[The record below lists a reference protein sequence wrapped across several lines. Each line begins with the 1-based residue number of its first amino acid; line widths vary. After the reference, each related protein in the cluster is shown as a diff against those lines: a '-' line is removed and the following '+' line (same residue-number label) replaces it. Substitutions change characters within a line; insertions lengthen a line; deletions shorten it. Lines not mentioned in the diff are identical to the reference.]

1 MLERILLLFVFV
13 LILPLLCFTALLSI
27 IDETSDDSNKR
38 DKKLY
43 KKMRRL
49 KKIYDKTSC

>member
-13 LILPLLCFTALLSI
+13 LILPLLCFMALLSI

-43 KKMRRL
+43 KKNEKV
-49 KKIYDKTSC
+49 KKDL

>member
-1 MLERILLLFVFV
+1 MLERVLFLFVFV

-27 IDETSDDSNKR
+27 IEETSEDGR

-43 KKMRRL
+43 KKNERV
-49 KKIYDKTSC
+49 KKDL